1 MSKRKEGISIAI
13 ISEGET
19 EAWYFKQLSITE
31 RVHITTYPKE
41 GKNLDSLHDKALEL
55 INDKSY
61 DFIFGLIDLDVSKKN
76 KSKLLKFASLS
87 KKENNFYVIRSQPCF
102 EYWFYL
108 HRKKYSIR
116 YFSTWK
122 NENQLKPEIQ
132 KILNNYEKSNKFYR
146 SAGGQGIY
154 SLLRPKLINA
164 SVNSLKLF
172 NAKNTET
179 ICEIFHVVG
188 ILFCSKHRNIEC
200 TDEKFFNT
208 CIKSNKL
215 CEDLK
220 NILAKF

>member
-1 MSKRKEGISIAI
+1 MSKRQEGISIAI

-41 GKNLDSLHDKALEL
+41 GKSLDSLYDKAVDL
-55 INDKSY
+55 ISDGSF
-61 DFIFGLIDLDVSKKN
+61 DFIFGLIDLDINKKY
-76 KSKLLKFASLS
+76 KTKLQKLNRLS
-87 KKENNFYVIRSQPCF
+87 KKEQNFHVIRSQPCF

-108 HRKKYSIR
+108 HRKKYSAR
-116 YFSTWK
+116 YFSTW
-122 NENQLKPEIQ
+122 NNDNPLKPEIQ

-172 NAKNTET
+172 NTQNSET

-200 TDEKFFNT
+200 SNDKFFNI
-208 CIKSNKL
+208 CIKSNNL

>member
-1 MSKRKEGISIAI
+1 MNKRKEGISIAI

-19 EAWYFKQLSITE
+19 EAWYFRQLSTKE
-31 RVHITTYPKE
+31 RLHISTYPKE
-41 GKNLDSLHDKALEL
+41 GKSLGSLYDKAVDL
-55 INDKSY
+55 IYDGSY
-61 DFIFGLIDLDVSKKN
+61 DFIFGLIDLDKN
-76 KSKLLKFASLS
+76 KKYKTKLQKLTSLS
-87 KKENNFYVIRSQPCF
+87 KKAQNFHVIRSQPCF

-108 HRKKYSIR
+108 HRKKYSAR

-122 NENQLKPEIQ
+122 NENPLKPEIQ
-132 KILNNYEKSNKFYR
+132 KIIKDYEKSQKFY
-146 SAGGQGIY
+146 SSTGGQGLY
-154 SLLRPKLINA
+154 SLLRPKLKNA
-164 SVNSLKLF
+164 CSNSLKLL
-172 NAKNTET
+172 NDTTTES

-220 NILAKF
+220 NILDKF